1 MFTKF
6 STSTT
11 LRFFDFAIQLAER
24 WIRFVNCWPRFSF
37 HLRQPAIIASIALMF
52 YWFSYSLFAI
62 FSHSFSCAK
71 FKKTKK
77 IFRKHR
83 LFMLKKSN
91 SFYYCYQFVHNISD
105 GFLFGMQY
113 AYFLLVSKRASEM
126 IIGKL
131 ASISII
137 FIEKMFFSMCSL
149 HCRE

>member
-1 MFTKF
+1 M
-6 STSTT
+6 
-11 LRFFDFAIQLAER
+11 
-24 WIRFVNCWPRFSF
+24 NCWPRFSF

-113 AYFLLVSKRASEM
+113 AYFLLVSKRASRNDYWQ
-126 IIGKL
+126 IGINKYHFHRKNVFL
-131 ASISII
+131 NV
-137 FIEKMFFSMCSL
+137 FTSL
-149 HCRE
+149 QRINTFRFVSHSLDSTSLDL